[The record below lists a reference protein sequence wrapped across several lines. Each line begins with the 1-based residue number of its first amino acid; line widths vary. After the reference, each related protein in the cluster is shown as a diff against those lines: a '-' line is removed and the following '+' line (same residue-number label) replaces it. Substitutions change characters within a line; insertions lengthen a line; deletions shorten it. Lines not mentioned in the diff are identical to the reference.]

1 MVSRRKWSSGCVP
14 IMKLTSSGC
23 VPIMKSTSP
32 TPPPQGCVSTTE
44 SILCVQVSQNP
55 VCAAESILCAQVR
68 HLPFGGDIGFIKV
81 NVHTISINFIHILYS
96 GNQYINQILV
106 DTDRVNGG

>member
-1 MVSRRKWSSGCVP
+1 
-14 IMKLTSSGC
+14 MKL
-23 VPIMKSTSP
+23 TSP
-32 TPPPQGCVSTTE
+32 TPPPQVCVSTTE

-81 NVHTISINFIHILYS
+81 NDVNVHTISINFIHI
-96 GNQYINQILV
+96 YIYIIQRKPIYKP
-106 DTDRVNGG
+106 DTCWYDV